1 MVKRSRRDDLH
12 THTKQMKIVTTPTGH
27 TITVNGLD
35 WKGQER
41 VNYDDELVAMGHSM
55 KGGTYFF
62 EVDEEGQ
69 DATYEVEFRVVGF
82 WNTRAANVM
91 RRNGVIFYS
100 DK

>member
-1 MVKRSRRDDLH
+1 MDVASADAETIIIKLKDGVNLNVSKKRLVEDSQEFRRL
-12 THTKQMKIVTTPTGH
+12 I
-27 TITVNGLD
+27 
-35 WKGQER
+35 
-41 VNYDDELVAMGHSM
+41 
-55 KGGTYFF
+55 
-62 EVDEEGQ
+62 DEEGQ